1 MKTEIELIH
10 EKYLKLVNKM
20 SKLIDADMSDTYKV
34 KEYEKIKDDFLA
46 FFKPIEEET
55 EKKRKKL
62 FGILVREVENFVNQ
76 QSK

>member
-1 MKTEIELIH
+1 MKTEKELMN
-10 EKYLKLVNKM
+10 EKYLKLVNEM
-20 SKLIDADMSDTYKV
+20 SKLIEADMSDTYKV

-62 FGILVREVENFVNQ
+62 FGILVSDVENFIN
-76 QSK
+76 

>member
-1 MKTEIELIH
+1 MKTEKELMN
-10 EKYLKLVNKM
+10 EKYLKLVNEI
-20 SKLIDADMSDTYKV
+20 SKLIEAEMSDTYKV

-62 FGILVREVENFVNQ
+62 FGILVSEV
-76 QSK
+76 

>member
-1 MKTEIELIH
+1 MKTEKELMN
-10 EKYLKLVNKM
+10 EKYLKLVNEI
-20 SKLIDADMSDTYKV
+20 SKLIEADMSDTYKV

-62 FGILVREVENFVNQ
+62 FGILVSDVENFIN
-76 QSK
+76 